1 MQDRWIPNSLLLLHH
16 LKEIPMSLFTQFVRE
31 EEGATMVE
39 YGLMLAL
46 IAVVCIG
53 VVTTLGQNISSK
65 FSTISSSIAAAGA

>member
-1 MQDRWIPNSLLLLHH
+1 
-16 LKEIPMSLFTQFVRE
+16 MSMLNLFVRE
-31 EEGATMVE
+31 EDGATMVE

-65 FSTISSSIAAAGA
+65 FSTITDAIEGG